1 MKKQLTILLLVWI
14 GTFLS
19 GCIGESYDFSPPS
32 VSLWNDEYPVPE
44 VELKEANINWSSDQ
58 DYRNEIKDVESF
70 VQKQPLLFYPQ
81 GAHVEVVF
89 DQEDFDLIEM
99 TVSLWKGEQKTE
111 LPIKEDR
118 SFYLPT
124 EPGIYVLEVFLR
136 TGSGTAQY
144 VGHVKIQ

>member
-1 MKKQLTILLLVWI
+1 
-14 GTFLS
+14 LS
-19 GCIGESYDFSPPS
+19 FDLNHHHDFSPPS

-58 DYRNEIKDVESF
+58 HYRNEIKDVESF

-111 LPIKEDR
+111 FDIFREQGMK
-118 SFYLPT
+118 
-124 EPGIYVLEVFLR
+124 
-136 TGSGTAQY
+136 
-144 VGHVKIQ
+144 